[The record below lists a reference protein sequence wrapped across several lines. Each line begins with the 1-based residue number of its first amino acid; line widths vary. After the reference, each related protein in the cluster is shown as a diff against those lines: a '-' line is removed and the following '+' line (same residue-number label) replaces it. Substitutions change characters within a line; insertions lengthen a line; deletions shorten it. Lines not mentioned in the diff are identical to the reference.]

1 MKLDLICTATRLGL
15 LTKIARKNM
24 DNTDLHSLAHQYGY
38 LKLFF
43 FLALAVSAI
52 VLTYW
57 FAFRM
62 LSKLFRRHYL
72 ATLLHSQLY
81 HPGLTCLLVLLS
93 FLLLPVLPRSMEEV
107 TYVLRKTLTILLIA
121 SVAFL
126 LIRILGVVKEAM
138 LRRFDTKSDDNL
150 EARKVYT
157 QFQIL
162 ERVMIFVIILFAI
175 ALSLMTF
182 DSIRQ
187 IGVSLLASA
196 GVLGIILGFAAQKS
210 LSTIFAGIQ
219 IAIAQPI
226 RVDDVVVVEGEW
238 GRIEEIMLTY
248 VTVRIWDNR
257 RLVVPINYFLDKP
270 FQNWTRISS
279 QITGTVFL
287 SVDYA
292 MPIQPLRDELDRILV
307 DQPLWDGLVKVLQ
320 VTDSTE
326 QSVQIRVLVS
336 AENSAKAWDLRCY
349 VREKLIDFMRQHYP
363 GFLPKIRLEME
374 TRAPENYIP
383 AVPFQRNP
391 VG

>member
-1 MKLDLICTATRLGL
+1 MKLDLICTDTLPDL
-15 LTKIARKNM
+15 FTKILL
-24 DNTDLHSLAHQYGY
+24 NTMNNLDLHSLAHQYGY
-38 LKLFF
+38 LTLFF
-43 FLALAVSAI
+43 FFVLAISSIILIYRFAFSMLRRLFRGNYAVS
-52 VLTYW
+52 
-57 FAFRM
+57 
-62 LSKLFRRHYL
+62 
-72 ATLLHSQLY
+72 LLHSHLY
-81 HPGLTCLLVLLS
+81 HPGLTCLLVLFS
-93 FLLLPVLPRSMEEV
+93 FLLLPVLPRHMEEV
-107 TYVLRKTLTILLIA
+107 TYVLRKILIILLIA
-121 SVAFL
+121 SVTFL
-126 LIRILGVVKEAM
+126 LIRILGVVKLVM
-138 LRRFDTKSDDNL
+138 LNRFDTKSDDNL
-150 EARKVYT
+150 QARKVFT

-162 ERVMIFVIILFAI
+162 ERVIIFVIILFAI

-182 DSIRQ
+182 ESIRQ

-257 RLVVPINYFLDKP
+257 RLIVPINYFLDKP

-279 QITGTVFL
+279 QITGAVFL
-287 SVDYA
+287 FVDYA

-307 DQPLWDGLVKVLQ
+307 DQPLWDGQVKVLQ

-326 QSVQIRVLVS
+326 RAMQFRVLVS

-349 VREKLIDFMRQHYP
+349 VREKLIDFMRQHYAE
-363 GFLPKIRLEME
+363 FLPKNRLDVG
-374 TRAPENYIP
+374 TRSPESHIP
-383 AVPFQRNP
+383 AAPFQRNI
-391 VG
+391 GG

>member
-1 MKLDLICTATRLGL
+1 MKLELIYTDTRPGL
-15 LTKIARKNM
+15 LTKIALKNM

-38 LKLFF
+38 PKLFF
-43 FLALAVSAI
+43 FLALAVLAI

-62 LSKLFRRHYL
+62 FSKLFRRHYL

-93 FLLLPVLPRSMEEV
+93 FLLLPVLPWSMQEV
-107 TYVLRKTLTILLIA
+107 TYLVRKLLTILLIA

-126 LIRILGVVKEAM
+126 LIRILGVVKEA
-138 LRRFDTKSDDNL
+138 LLSRFDTKSDDNL

-162 ERVMIFVIILFAI
+162 ERVMIFVIILFAM

-279 QITGTVFL
+279 QITGAVFL

-307 DQPLWDGLVKVLQ
+307 DQPLWDGLVKALQ

-326 QSVQIRVLVS
+326 WGVQIRVLVS
-336 AENSAKAWDLRCY
+336 AENSAKAWYLRCY
-349 VREKLIDFMRQHYP
+349 VREKLIDFMRQHYA
-363 GFLPKIRLEME
+363 GFLPKSRLEME